1 MTGLE
6 LAPILYALPVAM
18 AMFANGERHS
28 TMEKISRRQRRHQ
41 QRSSAW
47 LQHELSN
54 ESGRG
59 HQRTATRTPQRM
71 ELQQHSLA
79 SPSLPTSTSIVI
91 EMDDEIETSLSV
103 EMTLED
109 YHQS

>member
-18 AMFANGERHS
+18 AMFANSERHS

-47 LQHELSN
+47 MQQELSN
-54 ESGRG
+54 QSE
-59 HQRTATRTPQRM
+59 RTTRTRRTPQRM
-71 ELQQHSLA
+71 ELQQPSLS

-91 EMDDEIETSLSV
+91 EMDDDEIETYLSV